1 MTAQTSENFLAK
13 SNQIGLLTIKA
24 QKKIINAGFLKSF
37 LQLIFETQ
45 AVAIV
50 NYLQLNIKF
59 KEEFPAKGK
68 KSAIY
73 LIASSTDWPTI
84 FEEGPG

>member
-1 MTAQTSENFLAK
+1 MTAQTSEKCLAK
-13 SNQIGLLTIKA
+13 SNQIPLLTIKA
-24 QKKIINAGFLKSF
+24 EKIINVRLLKSF
-37 LQLIFETQ
+37 LQHIFETQ

-59 KEEFPAKGK
+59 EEEFPTKGK